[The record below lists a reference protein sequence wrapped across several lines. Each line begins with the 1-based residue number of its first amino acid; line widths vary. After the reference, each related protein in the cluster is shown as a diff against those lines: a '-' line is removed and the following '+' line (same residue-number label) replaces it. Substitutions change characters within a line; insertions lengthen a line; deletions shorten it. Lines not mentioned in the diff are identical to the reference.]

1 MGANQRPASDYL
13 CCEILLRS
21 LSRAATGLSQKMG
34 ENTPGT
40 TSEFRIVM
48 EDQASSLLQ
57 EVRNPNFIF
66 ITSLSLLPSLLQE
79 VRNPPVPKSVCI
91 PPSAHSP
98 NAILS
103 TLILT
108 RNDDHY
114 KSNLQYISAQKK
126 KNSTM
131 RTILRVGCY
140 SPIMSHSPPK
150 PIPTI
155 QL

>member
-1 MGANQRPASDYL
+1 MGDYL

-48 EDQASSLLQ
+48 EDQAS
-57 EVRNPNFIF
+57 
-66 ITSLSLLPSLLQE
+66 SLLQE